1 MIIESKDD
9 VLSLSGSL
17 HKNQWMTIKAASN
30 LLLQDHHQGVII
42 SCEHLEEISGDGA
55 KTFLDAMRDI
65 EAANA
70 RIIVS
75 NLPENVLAV
84 LKTIPGVRSQLP
96 IAASV
101 EEARASLRVAV
112 RNIPPPAYSGTGKRT
127 QVIVVPL
134 LAGVDLSY
142 GAALAARVAKP
153 GRSEVRLIYF
163 MEVGRS
169 LPLNAPLLQEEQ
181 EASAAL
187 ARAKQLFQGTDA
199 PLHEHIEKV
208 REASDGMMTAVK
220 NYGAEILVFGAGE
233 NLIEG
238 EDANEAFHALVDK
251 LLYRAPCEVIVGR
264 LKTPN

>member
-17 HKNQWMTIKAASN
+17 HKNQWMTIKAAAN
-30 LLLQDHHQGVII
+30 LLLQDHPQGVII
-42 SCEHLEEISGDGA
+42 SCQHLEEISGDGA

-65 EAANA
+65 EAANS

-75 NLPENVLAV
+75 NLPDNVLAV
-84 LKTIPGVRSQLP
+84 IKTIPGVRSQLP

-101 EEARASLRVAV
+101 EEARSSLRVAT
-112 RNIPPPAYSGTGKRT
+112 RNVHSPSGGTGKRT

-134 LAGVDLSY
+134 LADVDLSY

-163 MEVGRS
+163 MEVGRN
-169 LPLNAPLLQEEQ
+169 LPLNAPLMQEEQ
-181 EASAAL
+181 AASAAL
-187 ARAKQLFQGTDA
+187 ARAKALFKGTDA

-208 REASDGMMTAVK
+208 REASDGMMMAIK

-238 EDANEAFHALVDK
+238 EDANDAFHALVDK

-264 LKTPN
+264 LKTSN